1 MHFLLSDCGV
11 LMHHVSQAHVERS
24 GHGLKPQSLH
34 ITTPLLPHS
43 LSLSLYLSGSPPPSA
58 PTPPLLPLSVETLTT
73 TILHKQRERGKP
85 PELGACNTESVTPYR
100 PMAVAE
106 SVGGACGGRG
116 QCRAQ
121 EAISANQTAARGPD
135 FTPCHV
141 REDGLGA
148 WRLLSRNQVS
158 DHTERHRDG
167 REVGEGR
174 REERVSWEVA
184 RKLKTPHVWRE
195 EGGTERERKEIVLR
209 FSITNGDTHT
219 HTHTHARTPPE
230 RTLGCTLDHSGTSV
244 LVVALQW
251 TPLIDKN
258 LLVH

>member
-1 MHFLLSDCGV
+1 
-11 LMHHVSQAHVERS
+11 MHHVSQAHVERS
-24 GHGLKPQSLH
+24 GHGPQTSVPYIL
-34 ITTPLLPHS
+34 TTPPPPPLS
-43 LSLSLYLSGSPPPSA
+43 LSLSLYLSGSPPSLRSHPSPA
-58 PTPPLLPLSVETLTT
+58 PPISGDPHDNHTSQAKRKRKTPRARRVQHGVRHSLPTNGCSGICRRRV
-73 TILHKQRERGKP
+73 RG
-85 PELGACNTESVTPYR
+85 AW
-100 PMAVAE
+100 AVPCPG
-106 SVGGACGGRG
+106 SDFC
-116 QCRAQ
+116 
-121 EAISANQTAARGPD
+121 NQTAARGPD

-219 HTHTHARTPPE
+219 HTRTHTHAHR
-230 RTLGCTLDHSGTSV
+230 RNARW
-244 LVVALQW
+244 VVPRPQRDFSTGRGSPVDAA
-251 TPLIDKN
+251 
-258 LLVH
+258 H